1 MPNGGIVNPNS
12 GLQIAYQQNF
22 LARFFEEGLDS
33 EMAFRRDAKQE
44 LIPIGAGESIT
55 KTRMGRT
62 PPKPTALNPQ
72 NVTGLDNGL
81 NYSTPSLEQYVYN
94 VNEYG
99 DAKQVDLVS
108 EQAGIANQ
116 LQAFAKTNGVEAAQ
130 SVERVAKKTWFAAY
144 NTGNTWI
151 RNGAMGMVDPTT
163 SRVYV
168 DDIRGFQFAPVA
180 GKMQPVASDNVLL
193 VNEYAFNGGVSQQFT
208 VVAAVPTQPTVS
220 VYPSSVAGESSDGIS
235 GYLDISP
242 AANSLPVGGDAL
254 VSALATPVLRPNGK
268 RGTNQLTAEDQLTL
282 QLIKNGQAILQSNGV
297 PKHRDGAYHLYYDY
311 QSESELFVDQQF
323 IMMSA
328 SRIADPEDQNGQI
341 FTLFGIKY
349 IPTTEAYLQDMV
361 EAAGMQPSDGAQ
373 VHRVL
378 ITGAGGLCQGN
389 FTGLEQYANRPA
401 LGSSPSNI
409 FLVDNIAHII
419 RAPIDNMG
427 RQVSLAWLAIFAMVC
442 PTDLTTTPAIIP
454 TANNAAFKRAIVIE
468 HC

>member
-1 MPNGGIVNPNS
+1 MPNGGIINPNS

-44 LIPIGAGESIT
+44 LIPVGAGESIT

-62 PPKPTALNPQ
+62 PPKPTALNPA
-72 NVTGLDNGL
+72 NTVGLDNGL
-81 NYSTPSLEQYVYN
+81 SYSTPNVEQYVYN

-99 DAKQVDLVS
+99 DAKQVDLVA
-108 EQAGIANQ
+108 EQAGIADQ

-130 SVERVAKKTWFAAY
+130 TVERVAKRTWFAAY
-144 NTGNTWI
+144 NTGNTWS
-151 RNGAMGMVDPTT
+151 RGDLGSNSTT
-163 SRVYV
+163 QVWV
-168 DDIRGFQFAPVA
+168 DDIRGFQFAPVL
-180 GKMQPVASDNVLL
+180 GKMQPVAADNPLL
-193 VNEYAFNGGVSQQFT
+193 VNEFAFNGGVSQQFT
-208 VVAAVPTQPTVS
+208 IVAAVADQPTRS
-220 VYPSSVAGESSDGIS
+220 VYPTSVVGEASDGIS
-235 GYLDISP
+235 GYLTISP
-242 AANSLPVGGDAL
+242 AANNAPVSGDAI

-282 QLIKNGQAILQSNGV
+282 QLIKNGQAILQQNGV

-323 IMMSA
+323 ILMSA
-328 SRIADPEDQNGQI
+328 SRIADAEDQNGQI

-349 IPTTEAYLQDMV
+349 IPTTEAYIQDMV
-361 EAAGMQPSDGAQ
+361 ESAGMQPSDGAQ

-389 FTGLEQYANRPA
+389 FAGLESYANRPA
-401 LGSSPSNI
+401 LGQVSNI
-409 FLVDNIAHII
+409 YLVDNIAHII

-427 RQVSLAWLAIFAMVC
+427 RQVSLAYLCIFAMVC

-454 TANNAAFKRAIVIE
+454 TANNAVYKRAIVIE